1 MAGQLNNIENKN
13 LTVLYQ
19 SFLVSSNGKLRENEK
34 KLHLIVCDIVLK
46 HDLYLAGYIYFMFA
60 IFI

>member
-1 MAGQLNNIENKN
+1 MAGQLNNIESKN

-19 SFLVSSNGKLRENEK
+19 SFLVSSNGKLRENGK
-34 KLHLIVCDIVLK
+34 KLHPIVCDVVLK
-46 HDLYLAGYIYFMFA
+46 DDLYLASYIYFIFA

>member
-34 KLHLIVCDIVLK
+34 KLHSIVCNIVLK
-46 HDLYLAGYIYFMFA
+46 HDLYLAGYIYFIFA

>member
-1 MAGQLNNIENKN
+1 MAGQLTNIENKN

-19 SFLVSSNGKLRENEK
+19 SFLVSRYGKLRENEK
-34 KLHLIVCDIVLK
+34 KLHSIVCDIVLK
-46 HDLYLAGYIYFMFA
+46 YGLYLAGYIYFIFA

>member
-19 SFLVSSNGKLRENEK
+19 SFLLSSNGKLRESGK
-34 KLHLIVCDIVLK
+34 KLHPIDCDIVLK
-46 HDLYLAGYIYFMFA
+46 HDLYLAGYIYFIFA

>member
-1 MAGQLNNIENKN
+1 MAGQLTNTENKN
-13 LTVLYQ
+13 LLVLYQ

-34 KLHLIVCDIVLK
+34 KLHPIVCDIVLK
-46 HDLYLAGYIYFMFA
+46 HDLYLAGYIDFIFA